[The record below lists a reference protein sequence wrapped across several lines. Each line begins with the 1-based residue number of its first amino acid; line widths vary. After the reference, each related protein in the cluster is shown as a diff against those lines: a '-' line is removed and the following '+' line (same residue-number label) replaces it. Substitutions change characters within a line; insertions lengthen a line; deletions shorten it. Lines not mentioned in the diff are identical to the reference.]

1 MGFGI
6 NSIYDH
12 GGRRFS
18 GPRSAARKTIALL
31 AAASVLLT
39 ALFTPLLISRQA
51 EAALFGEFTIADEA
65 KLGREFDIMVRSRL
79 PLVQDPEII
88 DYFEDMVQRL
98 SNSMPPQPFP
108 FQVSVIRHNA
118 VNAFAVPGG
127 YIFIHTGLITAMND
141 EAEVAGVLAH
151 EMAHVTQ
158 RHIARR
164 IEASQ
169 VVSLLSMVGMLAGA
183 FLGGEAGGA
192 AIIGTAAA
200 GQAAMLNYSRADE
213 SEADQVGMNF
223 FLAAGYR
230 PSGMMD
236 AFKILQRPQW
246 RTGSEFPE
254 YLSTHPAIAN
264 RITEISGRLRAGK
277 NLRPDKNNPT
287 EHEEFLRI
295 QTLVRGRYTDFELAM
310 PIFNE
315 LLTGKEGKTAQCL
328 ANLGMG
334 IACERRNQVK
344 NAAAAYGKAVSCRP
358 DDSIVVREAGRFHF
372 LMGDKNTAATLL
384 TRAIRLNPHDY
395 MAMFHYARL
404 LESGGELAKA
414 GEYYRTVLRYVP
426 EDAEVHSNYAMV
438 LGKNQQLFQAHL
450 HLAYSAL
457 YENNPRKIQPL
468 YEKAAQLAKTEAD
481 KADLEIFDQKFK
493 ERSAYWK

>member
-1 MGFGI
+1 MGFVI
-6 NSIYDH
+6 NFIYDH
-12 GGRRFS
+12 GYNRCS
-18 GPRSAARKTIALL
+18 GLLEAARNTAARLAVAGVLL
-31 AAASVLLT
+31 A
-39 ALFTPLLISRQA
+39 ALFTPLLTPNRA
-51 EAALFGEFTIADEA
+51 EAALFGDFTIADEA
-65 KLGREFDIMVRSRL
+65 KLGREFNIMIRSRL

-88 DYFEDMVQRL
+88 DYFERMVQRL
-98 SNSMPPQPFP
+98 SSGMPPQPFP

-127 YIFIHTGLITAMND
+127 YIFIHTGLVTAMND

-169 VVSLLSMVGMLAGA
+169 TVSLLSMVGMLAGA

-230 PSGMMD
+230 PGGMVD
-236 AFKILQRPQW
+236 AFKVLQRPQW

-264 RITEISGRLRAGK
+264 RISEISGRLRSTK
-277 NLRPDKNNPT
+277 NLRPDKNDPK

-310 PIFNE
+310 PVFNE
-315 LLTGKEGKTAQCL
+315 LLNGKEGKTAQCL

-334 IACERRNQVK
+334 IAYERRNQVK
-344 NAAAAYGKAVSCRP
+344 NATESFGKAVSCRP
-358 DDSIVVREAGRFHF
+358 NDPIVIREAGRFHF
-372 LMGDKNTAATLL
+372 LKGDKNTAATLL
-384 TRAIRLNPHDY
+384 TRAIRLNGHDY
-395 MAMFHYARL
+395 MAMFYYARL
-404 LESGGELAKA
+404 LESGGELGKA
-414 GEYYRTVLRYVP
+414 AQYYQTVLRYVP
-426 EDAEVHSNYAMV
+426 EDSEVHNNYAMV

-457 YENNPRKIQPL
+457 YENNPRKTQQL
-468 YEKAAQLAKTEAD
+468 YEKAKQQAKTEAD